1 MSLLQQ
7 PFSASAAAVVPPS
20 CNPQAGD
27 TMDMLLAKLSHVLA
41 GGSGCEVV
49 ANTTARTY
57 GTLGFIVLTDV
68 IFSALT
74 ASSGYTVTGCTG
86 VTFAAGTTLPFR
98 VDAFTL
104 TSGSVLAIKD

>member
-7 PFSASAAAVVPPS
+7 PFSPTAASIVPPL

-27 TMDMLLAKLSHVLA
+27 TLDMLLAKLSHVLS

-49 ANTTARTY
+49 ANTTPRTY
-57 GTLGFIVLTDV
+57 GTLGFIVLSDV
-68 IFSALT
+68 VFSAIT
-74 ASSGYTVTGCTG
+74 QSAGYSITGVAG

-98 VDAFTL
+98 ADAFTL